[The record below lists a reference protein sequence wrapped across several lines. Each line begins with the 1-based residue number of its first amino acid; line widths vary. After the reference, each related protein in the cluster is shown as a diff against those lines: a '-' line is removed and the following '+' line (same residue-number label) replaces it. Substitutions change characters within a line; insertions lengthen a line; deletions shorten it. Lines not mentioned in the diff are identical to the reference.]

1 MCIFSLCQ
9 FSVFTKLYTGTCILG
24 MSIVN
29 MYILS
34 MGRVHIFKK
43 YFLVGVKHSVNSVE
57 QNVNW
62 LVLNWLD
69 RSSYQ

>member
-9 FSVFTKLYTGTCILG
+9 FSGFTKLYTGTCILG

-34 MGRVHIFKK
+34 MGRVHILKK
-43 YFLVGVKHSVNSVE
+43 YFLVGSSIL
-57 QNVNW
+57 
-62 LVLNWLD
+62 LVAVFLLLLMITGHNLKL
-69 RSSYQ
+69 STS